1 MNYGGSNKNE
11 ASMWYD
17 VKTLKMDG
25 EYDFGIFSIHKGRT
39 INQRRIQEKLG
50 FREGQYIIF

>member
-1 MNYGGSNKNE
+1 MY
-11 ASMWYD
+11 
-17 VKTLKMDG
+17 G